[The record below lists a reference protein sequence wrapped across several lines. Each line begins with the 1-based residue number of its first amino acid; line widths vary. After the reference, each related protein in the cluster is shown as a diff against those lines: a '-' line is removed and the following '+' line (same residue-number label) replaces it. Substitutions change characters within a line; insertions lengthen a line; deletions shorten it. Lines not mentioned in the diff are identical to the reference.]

1 MVGVL
6 AFVKKLVEKKKE
18 IKKVIF
24 FDLLIYLIYTA
35 QSDATKSVEFSFEK
49 AGKKKKKK
57 QKTTFLN
64 YLRKSERIFS
74 VKGKSLFEE
83 YLYIKLIMK
92 EYESK

>member
-57 QKTTFLN
+57 TKN
-64 YLRKSERIFS
+64 DFS
-74 VKGKSLFEE
+74 QLFEKVGKN
-83 YLYIKLIMK
+83 LFC
-92 EYESK
+92 